1 MTSKNSEEQ
10 TGETPSEEPKLDYE
24 ILSEEYPQYDLSFKI
39 IVIGNSG
46 KKIYF
51 IN

>member
-1 MTSKNSEEQ
+1 MSSTSTEENKDEKENQ
-10 TGETPSEEPKLDYE
+10 TNEEYE

-46 KKIYF
+46 KKIL
-51 IN
+51 I

>member
-1 MTSKNSEEQ
+1 MSSTSTEENKEEKENQ
-10 TGETPSEEPKLDYE
+10 TNEEYE

-46 KKIYF
+46 KKIL
-51 IN
+51 I

>member
-1 MTSKNSEEQ
+1 MRSTSTEENKEEKENQ
-10 TGETPSEEPKLDYE
+10 TNEEYE

-46 KKIYF
+46 KKIL
-51 IN
+51 I

>member
-1 MTSKNSEEQ
+1 MSSTNTEENK
-10 TGETPSEEPKLDYE
+10 EEKENQINEEYE

-46 KKIYF
+46 KKIL
-51 IN
+51 I

>member
-1 MTSKNSEEQ
+1 MSSTSTEENKEEKENQ
-10 TGETPSEEPKLDYE
+10 TNEEYE

-46 KKIYF
+46 KQIL
-51 IN
+51 I

>member
-1 MTSKNSEEQ
+1 MSSTSTEENKEEKENQ
-10 TGETPSEEPKLDYE
+10 TNEEYE

-46 KKIYF
+46 KKILT
-51 IN
+51 

>member
-1 MTSKNSEEQ
+1 MTSKNSQEQ
-10 TGETPSEEPKLDYE
+10 MGETPSEEPKLDYE

-46 KKIYF
+46 KKY
-51 IN
+51 NL

>member
-1 MTSKNSEEQ
+1 MSSTSTEENKVEKENQ
-10 TGETPSEEPKLDYE
+10 TNEEYE

-46 KKIYF
+46 KKIL
-51 IN
+51 I

>member
-1 MTSKNSEEQ
+1 MSSTSTEENKQEKENQ
-10 TGETPSEEPKLDYE
+10 TNEEYE

-46 KKIYF
+46 KKIL
-51 IN
+51 I

>member
-1 MTSKNSEEQ
+1 MSSTSTEENKEEKENQ
-10 TGETPSEEPKLDYE
+10 TNEEYE

-46 KKIYF
+46 
-51 IN
+51 N

>member
-1 MTSKNSEEQ
+1 MSSTNTEENKEEKENQ
-10 TGETPSEEPKLDYE
+10 TNEEYE

-46 KKIYF
+46 KKIL
-51 IN
+51 I

>member
-10 TGETPSEEPKLDYE
+10 MGETPSEEPKLDYE

>member
-1 MTSKNSEEQ
+1 MSSTSTEENKEEKENQ
-10 TGETPSEEPKLDYE
+10 TNEVYE

-46 KKIYF
+46 KKIL
-51 IN
+51 I

>member
-10 TGETPSEEPKLDYE
+10 MGETPSEEPKLDYE

-46 KKIYF
+46 KKYIF
-51 IN
+51 